1 MAENKK
7 STENQAS
14 ENQQEISN
22 NEVISQTKKKNWRS
36 YFKEFFM
43 LFLAVFCGF
52 LAENYREAL
61 SNKKIEKDYIISMIQ
76 DLQADTSNLQGYI
89 QIRKE
94 KREMLDSLT
103 ILLTTDGHKH
113 SGNATYYF
121 ARHIFHGDP
130 FVQTDGTI
138 LQLKNAGNLRFIKK
152 GNVVSALLNYE
163 KKVKELAEW
172 DETDARMRTTF
183 REIGGSI
190 FRANDFYK
198 TMGSSLSFVRP
209 TDNPQLVTDDLVAIN
224 NVSFQVQYLSTLTLG
239 NFFRATA
246 MKKEAA
252 SLIELM
258 KEEYNLE

>member
-1 MAENKK
+1 ME
-7 STENQAS
+7 ENQNLSDS
-14 ENQQEISN
+14 EKDISN
-22 NEVISQTKKKNWRS
+22 KEVISSLKKKNWRS

-52 LAENYREAL
+52 LAENYRETL
-61 SNKKIEKDYIISMIQ
+61 SNTKIEKEYIISMIQ
-76 DLQADTSNLQGYI
+76 DLQADTSNLQAYI
-89 QIRKE
+89 TIRKE

-103 ILLTTDGHKH
+103 LLLTTNVHKQ

-121 ARHIFHGDP
+121 ARHVFNGDP

-190 FRANDFYK
+190 FKANDFYK

-209 TDNPQLVTDDLVAIN
+209 TDNPQLVTDDLLAIN
-224 NVSFQVQYLSTLTLG
+224 NVSFQVQYISTLTLG

-246 MKKEAA
+246 MKKDAEN
-252 SLIELM
+252 LIELLRS
-258 KEEYNLE
+258 EYKLE